1 MRLTAKRVAKARKQP
16 GRYPDGAGLYLQ
28 VASPQAASWIL
39 RFERNGVERMLGI
52 GPLHTVGLAEARE
65 RAKMARLQLLDG
77 VDPVDA
83 RKAAKAA
90 RALEQAKSV
99 TFQECAERHFEQHES
114 KWRSAK
120 HRHQYI
126 SSLRTYAFPV
136 IGKLPVAAIDTGL
149 VLKTLEP
156 IWRTIPETASRVRQR
171 IEAVLDN
178 ASVRNLRVGDNP
190 ARWSGHLE
198 HILPALRAAV
208 AIEHHPALA
217 YAELP
222 GFMAALRARK
232 SVPDRALEFLILT
245 ASRTGEVRGAV
256 WDEIDLAGGVWT
268 IPGARM
274 KSGQPHRVPLSKVAL
289 ALLGALPRE
298 GGNPFVF
305 IGANPG
311 QGLSPSML
319 QRALARI
326 RDNITTHG
334 FRSTFRDWAAERT
347 AFPFETLEK
356 SLAHSVGS
364 RVSRSYARSDLL
376 AERVKLMEAWSAFC
390 GSAPAE
396 GTVVPLRAAR
406 P

>member
-1 MRLTAKRVAKARKQP
+1 MRLTAKRVAKAIKHP
-16 GRYPDGAGLYLQ
+16 GRYCDGAGLYLQ
-28 VASPQAASWIL
+28 VTSPQAASWIL
-39 RFERNGVERMLGI
+39 RFQRAGRERWLGL
-52 GPLHTVGLAEARE
+52 GPTHTVGLADARE
-65 RAKMARLQLLDG
+65 RAKKARLQLLDG

-99 TFQECAERHFEQHES
+99 SFQECAERHFEQHES

-126 SSLRTYAFPV
+126 SSLRTYVFPV
-136 IGKLPVAAIDTGL
+136 IGKLPVSAIDTGL
-149 VLKTLEP
+149 VLKCLEP

-178 ASVRNLRVGDNP
+178 AGVRNLRVGDNP

-208 AIEHHPALA
+208 QEHHAAVPYAKMPA
-217 YAELP
+217 
-222 GFMAALRARK
+222 FMAALRERK

-245 ASRTGEVRGAV
+245 ASRTSPVRGAV
-256 WDEIDLAGGVWT
+256 WDEIDLAGKVWT

-274 KSGQPHRVPLSKVAL
+274 KSGQPHRVPLSKAAIELL
-289 ALLGALPRE
+289 AGLPRE
-298 GGNPFVF
+298 GGNSFVF
-305 IGANPG
+305 LGANPG

-326 RDNITTHG
+326 RDDATVHG
-334 FRSTFRDWAAERT
+334 FRSTFRDWAGERT
-347 AFPFETLEK
+347 GFPFEVLEK
-356 SLAHSVGS
+356 ALAHSVGNKAS
-364 RVSRSYARSDLL
+364 RAYARSDLL
-376 AERVKLMEAWSAFC
+376 AERSKLMEMWAAFC
-390 GSAPAE
+390 GSPPAE
-396 GTVVPLRAAR
+396 GAILPMRAAR